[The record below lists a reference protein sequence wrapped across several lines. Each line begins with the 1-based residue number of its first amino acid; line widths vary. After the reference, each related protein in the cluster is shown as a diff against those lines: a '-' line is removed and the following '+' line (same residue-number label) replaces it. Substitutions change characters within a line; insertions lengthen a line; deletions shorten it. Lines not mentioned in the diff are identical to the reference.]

1 MNRFGGLQELGVNP
15 YDLYGKVEKETATFL
30 PRVEVMPLLK
40 GERVNDHYL
49 LNLKP
54 QQCRWLLSTRT
65 GRSHFPKAD
74 AQRLAERR
82 RLRTAWAGDAER

>member
-1 MNRFGGLQELGVNP
+1 MNRFGGLQELSVNP
-15 YDLYGKVEKETATFL
+15 HDLYGKVDKETASFL

-54 QQCRWLLSTRT
+54 QQCRWLLSTVDSI
-65 GRSHFPKAD
+65 GRCN
-74 AQRLAERR
+74 
-82 RLRTAWAGDAER
+82 T

>member
-15 YDLYGKVEKETATFL
+15 YDLYGKVDKETATFL
-30 PRVEVMPLLK
+30 PRVEVMPLLN

-65 GRSHFPKAD
+65 GRSHFPKAN
-74 AQRLAERR
+74 AQGLAERR
-82 RLRTAWAGDAER
+82 RLRNGVGG